1 MGDSQ
6 SVGGETIGGGG
17 NFGVGGGS
25 TGGGGGGGAASGAC
39 SVSVVAARD
48 VATNVSASVRF
59 DDTVS
64 VNFIDG
70 VTSTTVA
77 PQPQPNPV
85 STTSIIHTTGVSNNS
100 YLLTTS

>member
-6 SVGGETIGGGG
+6 SVGGETTGGGG

-25 TGGGGGGGAASGAC
+25 TGGGGAAPGAC

-85 STTSIIHTTGVSNNS
+85 SATSIIHNTGVSINP
-100 YLLTTS
+100 YLTTS